1 MLTEPPL
8 GLYVHVPWCVRKCP
22 YCDFNSHVHKGELPE
37 DRYVDALLMDL
48 ERQAAHVPGRV
59 IETVFLGG
67 GTPSLLA
74 AQSIARL
81 FTGIRERVDLAPDA
95 EISL

>member
-1 MLTEPPL
+1 
-8 GLYVHVPWCVRKCP
+8 
-22 YCDFNSHVHKGELPE
+22 
-37 DRYVDALLMDL
+37 MDL